1 MPLISK
7 EFKVGVQSMPANDL
21 QKLVL
26 KLARSNKEVY
36 DIINITY
43 QGNEEARQDFFQE
56 RVAAINGHLY
66 GYSLKGPIQ
75 RSIAKA
81 MGNAVKEVSYYVK
94 ITGDKIGEAELL
106 NYLINE
112 VITHHSDDLGTC
124 WTVFDSKL
132 GVTTKRL
139 LNLVTKKLHE
149 DYLLNYKDD
158 INNYLNILHQRSNHI
173 DLIYGLPECI

>member
-81 MGNAVKEVSYYVK
+81 MGNAVKEVSYYV
-94 ITGDKIGEAELL
+94 
-106 NYLINE
+106 
-112 VITHHSDDLGTC
+112 
-124 WTVFDSKL
+124 
-132 GVTTKRL
+132 
-139 LNLVTKKLHE
+139 
-149 DYLLNYKDD
+149 
-158 INNYLNILHQRSNHI
+158 
-173 DLIYGLPECI
+173 